1 LPLHIRSFFLLL
13 IIGFAYPAMSQS
25 HRVELRLNQAES
37 NGHPSVLCVH
47 VPDSVVLFNG
57 MLKKNRFLETRLG
70 ESYRL
75 KATHLGV
82 TILDTVFQVT
92 DQLMHLNVTVPT
104 SISSM
109 KTVVVVSKKP
119 LIKEEDDKTIVDA
132 TVLSE
137 SSTNAFEVLEKTP
150 GAIIDQDGNIYL
162 NSTTPASVFING
174 RAMKLSAADISSL
187 LKSLPA
193 NSVQKIEILRTPSA
207 KFDAA
212 SSGGIVNI
220 VLRKG
225 VRLGRGGSV
234 NIGYF
239 QGVYATQTAGFTMNN
254 SAGQSN
260 TYLSYQY
267 TNRTNFEEIISER
280 YFQSDSTRFKQS
292 SFTRYPGT
300 THYAAI
306 GTDFALRPQW
316 NLSLDL
322 RYTGTKNNSEAENN
336 IDVLRGFN
344 NSSLG
349 NTRSVSNNDNYS
361 HFLAQTAQLKYKLD
375 SLGSEWT
382 TQLEYSFYR
391 YSNDQQYTNRST
403 LVNGPST
410 AGTGDLLTKKNI
422 VSIQS
427 DLVWKLPRK
436 FTLELGVKSGI
447 TGSQNNAA
455 FLIDTGNNVYITD
468 RFQTNRYR
476 FQEQIHAAYVQGSRT
491 FGKWVIK
498 PGVRFE
504 ITDMEGRQTIPG
516 DTSFF
521 IRRTDFFPYIY
532 IKHPILKM
540 YGQTLMGSLIFRK
553 SIRRPYYESLN
564 PFPRFIDPFLF
575 EVGNP
580 NLKPQFTTN
589 AEFNVTF
596 NDIPVVAAGINRTR
610 SIFNGVVYQ
619 DDVTKIA
626 YRTFDNLGEND
637 EVYFRLI
644 TGIPPGKRY
653 FFYLG
658 GIYNH
663 TRYDGFFQN
672 RPFQFRQGTFTLFT
686 YHEYKVTKKF
696 TASMQGFFRSKA
708 IQNLYTLD
716 DFGGMFISFNHAL
729 WNRKANLIISC
740 SDVFRTNRADFR
752 FDQNNQQVS
761 GTRINDT
768 RRLGITLRYNV
779 GFKPKEEKKPG
790 FDQPSETKD

>member
-1 LPLHIRSFFLLL
+1 MYIRSLFLLL
-13 IIGFAYPAMSQS
+13 MIVIAHPVISQT
-25 HRVELRLNQAES
+25 HRLELRLMQAES
-37 NGHPSVLCVH
+37 GNGFPSVECIHL
-47 VPDSVVLFNG
+47 PDSAVLYNG
-57 MLKKNRFLETRLG
+57 ILKKDRFLETRLG

-75 KATHLGV
+75 KATYLGV
-82 TILDTVFQVT
+82 QILDTVFQVT
-92 DQLMHLNVTVPT
+92 GQLTHLKVAVTKSVT
-104 SISSM
+104 SM

-132 TVLSE
+132 SVLSE

-174 RAMKLSAADISSL
+174 RSMKLSAADISSL

-193 NSVQKIEILRTPSA
+193 NSVQKIEILRNPSA

-239 QGVYATQTAGFTMNN
+239 QGVYATQTAGVTINN

-260 TYLSYQY
+260 TYFSYQF
-267 TNRTNFEEIISER
+267 TKRTNFEEIISER

-300 THYAAI
+300 THYVAV
-306 GTDFALRPQW
+306 GTDFAIRSKW

-322 RYTGTKNNSEAENN
+322 RYTGTKNSSQAENN
-336 IDVLRGFN
+336 IDVLRGLN
-344 NSSLG
+344 NLSLG
-349 NTRSVSNNDNYS
+349 TTRSISNNENYS
-361 HFLAQTAQLKYKLD
+361 HFLSQTAQLKCKLD
-375 SLGSEWT
+375 SAGSEWT

-391 YSNDQQYTNRST
+391 YNNDQQYTNRST

-410 AGTGDLLTKKNI
+410 FGIGDLLNQKNI
-422 VSIQS
+422 VSVQS

-436 FTLELGVKSGI
+436 YTLEIGIKSGI
-447 TGSQNNAA
+447 TASQNNAA
-455 FLIDTGNNVYITD
+455 FLIDTGRGYITD

-498 PGVRFE
+498 PGVRLE
-504 ITDMEGRQTIPG
+504 ITDMEGRQTVPG

-521 IRRTDFFPYIY
+521 IRRTDLFPYIY
-532 IKHPILKM
+532 IKHPIIKM
-540 YGQTLMGSLIFRK
+540 YGQTLMGSLILRK

-626 YRTFDNLGEND
+626 YRTFDNLGEN
-637 EVYFRLI
+637 EEIYFRLI

-658 GIYNH
+658 GLYNH

-672 RPFQFRQGTFTLFT
+672 RPFQFRQGTYTLFT
-686 YHEYKVTKKF
+686 YHEYKVTKKL

-716 DFGGMFISFNHAL
+716 DFGGMFLSFNHAL

-752 FDQNNQQVS
+752 FDQNSQQVS

-768 RRLGITLRYNV
+768 RRLGITLRYNF
-779 GFKPKEEKKPG
+779 GFKPKEDKKQG
-790 FDQPSETKD
+790 FDQPTETKD